1 MFIGSTSCRT
11 GYLFIVCSYS
21 AKESSTTKLRNIIPI
36 LARSKIRKR
45 FKHVGSKEFFWHVP
59 IVDPMRYCGGDGH
72 GYRQCEKC
80 TLRRLHWRWVQR
92 DVPGFLFFN
101 GFCGQRNAIL
111 RISNR
116 KTLRGATRLTSVR
129 GLNEA
134 DIGRTPSLSK
144 RLVKV
149 PVPHRDQFEAR
160 FPLTNFRF
168 AAVFPCFDAVAK
180 WLMTPY
186 RHSPGI

>member
-1 MFIGSTSCRT
+1 
-11 GYLFIVCSYS
+11 V
-21 AKESSTTKLRNIIPI
+21 
-36 LARSKIRKR
+36 
-45 FKHVGSKEFFWHVP
+45 HVAA
-59 IVDPMRYCGGDGH
+59 I
-72 GYRQCEKC
+72 
-80 TLRRLHWRWVQR
+80 QR

-101 GFCGQRNAIL
+101 GFRGQRNAIL

-116 KTLRGATRLTSVR
+116 KTLRGATRLTSFR

-149 PVPHRDQFEAR
+149 PVPHRDQFEAG

-168 AAVFPCFDAVAK
+168 AAAFPCFDAVAK

-186 RHSPGI
+186 GHSPGI